1 MTKALSKVQAGGAVV
16 LRGGTYHEYFIV
28 PPGKNVPIQNYPKEA
43 VWFDGSSAVT
53 GFQQSGNAWVK
64 TGWTTK
70 FDSSPTYTKGAAD
83 GTAAGWQFLNSSY
96 PLAAHPDAVWIDGVE
111 QTQVGSV
118 SALKAGTFYVD
129 YNASKLYLG
138 SDPSGRS
145 VAASTLQQAVS
156 LRAPGTILRGIGFR
170 RYADSVWQQ
179 GVITAYYPSMT
190 LENVVVADAATAGI
204 GIYKEGS
211 TLRNVTVTGAGQI
224 GVQASYADGLVLDNV
239 SIRNSNDQNFNPT
252 PSAGGFKVT
261 VTRGVKLLNS
271 EITGT
276 IGNQFWTDQ
285 STYNIDAIGNTILN
299 GSRWG
304 IVLEISSTA
313 TVANNV
319 IANNAH
325 DGILVTGTDKVNI
338 WNNTIVGNKR
348 AAVALTQDSRRIE
361 QLSVSGHDK
370 RRAQPDLSMPWV
382 IRGTTI
388 GNNIMTGGASGTSDP
403 ILRVQ
408 SWERAFSGSDMVSS
422 SNGNVFSQ
430 TSAGVPSF
438 VTIWGRRSDWPVNYT
453 TVSSYAAGT
462 GYDRASASLIGTSPV
477 SSTYGPSSAVSN
489 LTGATAQGLPS
500 SIASKVGQPAGAKHL
515 GAWR

>member
-53 GFQQSGNAWVK
+53 GFQQSGSAWVK

-70 FDSSPTYTKGAAD
+70 FDSSPTYTKGAPD
-83 GTAAGWQFLNSSY
+83 GTAAGWQFLNASY

-129 YNASKLYLG
+129 YNASKLYVG
-138 SDPSGRS
+138 SNPSGRS

-156 LRAPGTILRGIGFR
+156 LRAPGTVLRGIGFR

-204 GIYKEGS
+204 GFFKENS

-261 VTRGVKLLNS
+261 TTRGVDLRNS
-271 EITGT
+271 EIIGT
-276 IGNQFWTDQ
+276 NGNQFWADQ
-285 STYNIDAIGNTILN
+285 STYDIDLIGNNIT
-299 GSRWG
+299 GGTRWG
-304 IVLEISSTA
+304 VVLEISSTGTIA
-313 TVANNV
+313 DNV
-319 IANNAH
+319 IANNAF
-325 DGILVTGTDKVNI
+325 DGMVVSDTDKMNI

-348 AAVALTQDSRRIE
+348 AAIRIVQDTRRIE
-361 QLSVSGHDK
+361 QLNVSGHDK

-382 IRGTTI
+382 VRNTVI
-388 GNNIMTGGASGTSDP
+388 GNNILTGGATDTSEP

-408 SWERAFSGSDMVSS
+408 SWERAFAASEMLAS

-430 TSAGVPSF
+430 TRAGAPSY
-438 VTIWGRRSDWPVNYT
+438 VTIWGRKDAWPVNYT
-453 TVSSYAAGT
+453 SLSDYAAGT
-462 GYDRASASLIGTSPV
+462 GYDRSSISVIGTSAV
-477 SSTYGPSSAVSN
+477 SSTYGPSSEVAAKTS
-489 LTGATAQGLPS
+489 TTAQGLPS
-500 SIASKVGQPAGAKHL
+500 AVAAKTGQPAGAKHL